1 MKDPAA
7 LLLGLLCVLC
17 GLMTGNLSAN
27 SEVRGWKMKNGES
40 LTAEIFSV
48 DEKARTITLRNE
60 NGVEKTFSF
69 DDLSLTDNAWV
80 LEWMEMNEE
89 LAAKVKEL
97 GGKLERFEGQGAKFR
112 TGYYVYHP
120 SGKADPAQPRPLL
133 FLIDPSGNPMRYL
146 LRHIEAAE
154 ETKIT
159 VVSAEYFRNRREL
172 EDLHARFEDLIPV
185 IAKDVPYD
193 QNGLFI
199 GGTSGGGWAA
209 FDIASR
215 LQNRKV
221 AGIYSNVGWLG
232 PNPSEETTYPACR
245 VAMANGEKDTAV
257 ASTVPEVTSILQ
269 KRGCVVSLFAFEG
282 GHQIP
287 PVSVQVKTFRWL
299 IGETE

>member
-1 MKDPAA
+1 MKKSRPA
-7 LLLGLLCVLC
+7 LLGLLYVFHGLLSGPLC
-17 GLMTGNLSAN
+17 AN
-27 SEVRGWKMKNGES
+27 SEVRGWQMKNGES

-48 DEKARTITLRNE
+48 DEKSRTIILRDQS
-60 NGVEKTFSF
+60 GVERTFSF
-69 DDLSLTDNAWV
+69 DDLGLTDNAWI
-80 LEWMEMNEE
+80 LEWIEMNEE

-120 SGKADPAQPRPLL
+120 SGAVDPAQPRPLL

-159 VVSAEYFRNRREL
+159 VVSAEYFRNRRDL
-172 EDLHARFEDLIPV
+172 DDLHARFDDLIPV
-185 IAKDVPYD
+185 IANDAPYD
-193 QNGLFI
+193 PNGLFL
-199 GGTSGGGWAA
+199 GGTSGGAWAA
-209 FDIASR
+209 FHIASR

-245 VAMANGEKDTAV
+245 VAMANGEKDIAV
-257 ASTVPEVTSILQ
+257 ASTVPEVTGILQ
-269 KRGCVVSLFAFEG
+269 KRGCTVSLFAFEG

-287 PVSVQVKTFRWL
+287 PVSVQVKTFQWL
-299 IGETE
+299 LGQSE

>member
-1 MKDPAA
+1 MKKTPSA
-7 LLLGLLCVLC
+7 LLGLLCVFYSLLSGPLC
-17 GLMTGNLSAN
+17 AN

-48 DEKARTITLRNE
+48 DEKARTIILRDNS
-60 NGVEKTFSF
+60 GVEKTFSF

-112 TGYYVYHP
+112 TGFYVYHP
-120 SGKADPAQPRPLL
+120 SGEADPAQPRPLL

-159 VVSAEYFRNRREL
+159 AVSAEYFRNRRDL
-172 EDLHARFEDLIPV
+172 DDLHARFDDLIPV
-185 IAKDVPYD
+185 IGKEVPYD
-193 QNGLFI
+193 PNGLYI
-199 GGTSGGGWAA
+199 GGTSGGSWAA
-209 FDIASR
+209 FHIASR

-245 VAMANGEKDTAV
+245 VAMANGDKDSAA
-257 ASTVPEVTSILQ
+257 ASSVPQITRILQ
-269 KRGCVVSLFAFEG
+269 KRGCTVSLFAFEG

-299 IGETE
+299 LGETE